1 MPQRSNSQ
9 KNVRVV
15 CMQVSYFVLV
25 NTLLIL
31 LYLPCL
37 YLSDLD

>member
-9 KNVRVV
+9 ENVRVV
-15 CMQVSYFVLV
+15 CMQVNYFVLV